1 MNQVRK
7 KVAGQ
12 GLMPL
17 HQYEV
22 TCLACTPPLIAT
34 ENRSQTRPDASCA
47 SRGRVDRLTLRP
59 AGPRRSTY

>member
-7 KVAGQ
+7 KVA

-34 ENRSQTRPDASCA
+34 ENRRKHAQMLHVRP
-47 SRGRVDRLTLRP
+47 VDV
-59 AGPRRSTY
+59 

>member
-7 KVAGQ
+7 KVA

-22 TCLACTPPLIAT
+22 TCLACTPLIAT
-34 ENRSQTRPDASCA
+34 ENRRKHA
-47 SRGRVDRLTLRP
+47 
-59 AGPRRSTY
+59 